1 MKHKYGLAFLL
12 TWMPMMLSQRLP
24 PIPCPHRFEYRKDQ
38 QQRVYGSV
46 KLPYDKNPWIE
57 FSVNASFVGKFNQ
70 PELRLEQVTKQRE
83 LNDGTSTL
91 IYNIFFPFT
100 DVIPKITEL
109 RYNDRIYCKG
119 RPEESKEVTN
129 VWSQTHFMFSEE
141 EYEFNKPETQTDTSD
156 TDIPFKSPDE
166 TPTVPQQYPAWT
178 PPNIP
183 RRPESHIHYIN
194 TSNNPE
200 LNMKQI
206 NDLKCGMAASNE
218 VDGTDTNIE
227 QYPWLVALFWT
238 TGLMQYEFRCSATL
252 ISDIYVL
259 TAAECLKFDKPFQ
272 RRAEKILLVMGT
284 NNLDHW
290 NSNGAVTRKARDVHT
305 PLFFD
310 PFWEFDGNIG
320 IILMDRPVQFSNVLS
335 PACLWKDNT
344 DYSLVTKTAIIT
356 GFAQESLTHILRGKR
371 ANMTILNYSDNDDY
385 WINSD
390 LPGFLSCTDKA
401 NKTLCAKEDKKLA
414 GYCIREN
421 GAGILIS
428 MDGAYYLRGID
439 VTVYRINDTDICD
452 FSKRVYLFW
461 DIAKHLDYIGFRM
474 TLLEDTSKEM

>member
-24 PIPCPHRFEYRKDQ
+24 PIPCPHIFGYYRDQ

-109 RYNDRIYCKG
+109 RYNDRIYCTG

-129 VWSQTHFMFSEE
+129 VWSQTHFMFSQE
-141 EYEFNKPETQTDTSD
+141 EYEFYKPETQTDTSD

-166 TPTVPQQYPAWT
+166 TPTVPQQYPAYT
-178 PPNIP
+178 PAKVKPTTSNIP
-183 RRPESHIHYIN
+183 QRLPESSTQDIN
-194 TSNNPE
+194 IPD
-200 LNMKQI
+200 KQI

-218 VDGTDTNIE
+218 VGATGTNIE
-227 QYPWLVALFWT
+227 KYPWLVALFWT
-238 TGLMQYEFRCSATL
+238 TGLMQYEFKCSATL
-252 ISDIYVL
+252 ISDIFVL
-259 TAAECLKFDKPFQ
+259 TAAECLVVDKSYL
-272 RRAEKILLVMGT
+272 RRAEEILLVMGT

-290 NSNGAVTRKARDVHT
+290 NSNGAVTRRARQVDI
-305 PLFFD
+305 PLTFD
-310 PFWEFDGNIG
+310 KVWRDGGNIA

-335 PACLWKDNT
+335 PVCLWKDNT
-344 DYSLVTKTAIIT
+344 DVYSLVTKTAIIT

-371 ANMTILNYSDNDDY
+371 ANMTIINRSDEDHS
-385 WINSD
+385 WIDSD
-390 LPGFLSCTDKA
+390 FSGFLSCTREFTE
-401 NKTLCAKEDKKLA
+401 TLCAKREKKLGG

-421 GAGILIS
+421 GAGFSIF
-428 MDGAYYLRGID
+428 MDGAYYLIGIG
-439 VTVYRINDTDICD
+439 VTLHRIDDTDICD
-452 FSKRVYLFW
+452 FSKRAYLFW
-461 DIAKHLDYIGFRM
+461 DVAKSLDWIKSQM
-474 TLLEDTSKEM
+474 TLED

>member
-12 TWMPMMLSQRLP
+12 TWMPMILSQRLP
-24 PIPCPHRFEYRKDQ
+24 KIPCPHIFGYHTDQ
-38 QQRVYGSV
+38 QGRVYGSA
-46 KLPYDKNPWIE
+46 KLLYDNNPWIV

-109 RYNDRIYCKG
+109 RYNDRIYCTG

-141 EYEFNKPETQTDTSD
+141 EYEFYKPETQTDTSD

-200 LNMKQI
+200 LNIKQI

-218 VDGTDTNIE
+218 VGATGTNIE
-227 QYPWLVALFWT
+227 KYPWLVALFWT
-238 TGLMQYEFRCSATL
+238 TELMQYEFKCSATL

-259 TAAECLKFDKPFQ
+259 TAAECLVVDKSYL
-272 RRAEKILLVMGT
+272 RRAEEILLVMGT

-290 NSNGAVTRKARDVHT
+290 NSNGAVTRRARQVDI
-305 PLFFD
+305 PLTFD
-310 PFWEFDGNIG
+310 KVWRDGGNIA

-335 PACLWKDNT
+335 PVCLWKDNT
-344 DYSLVTKTAIIT
+344 DVYSLVTKTAIIT

-371 ANMTILNYSDNDDY
+371 ANMTIINRSDEDDSWLLSDYS
-385 WINSD
+385 
-390 LPGFLSCTDKA
+390 GFLTCTRWFTE
-401 NKTLCAKEDKKLA
+401 TLCA
-414 GYCIREN
+414 
-421 GAGILIS
+421 
-428 MDGAYYLRGID
+428 ID
-439 VTVYRINDTDICD
+439 
-452 FSKRVYLFW
+452 FAH
-461 DIAKHLDYIGFRM
+461 DIARQSQETCMYYILTM
-474 TLLEDTSKEM
+474 HHMATLFHYCNEQLRNLNC